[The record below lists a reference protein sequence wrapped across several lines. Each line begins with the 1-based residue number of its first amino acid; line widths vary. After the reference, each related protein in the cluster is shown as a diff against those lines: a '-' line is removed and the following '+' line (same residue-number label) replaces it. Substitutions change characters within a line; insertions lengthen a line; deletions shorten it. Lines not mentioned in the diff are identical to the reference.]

1 VTIDLDE
8 VLTEVRARIQQ
19 KRASGEYGP
28 DVEAALHA
36 PLPGGP
42 ALLVDDLQDPLGS
55 LAGVLATP
63 VEYDHRSR
71 KRYVGRAITAARGV
85 VMGLVRWWINAITER
100 QERVNRLIAAGLQEL
115 SARPSPEFG
124 ARLDRLEREIAGRAR
139 DEVAANLHSVYFQ
152 ARFSG
157 DEPVI
162 RAQSERFLALFQGR
176 RRVLDLGS
184 GRGTFLQL
192 AKEHGIGAYGVDLD
206 TRMVAEAR
214 SRGLEAVESDAL
226 AHLRS
231 LEEASI
237 DGLYARHVAEH
248 VLPGELVEILR
259 ELRRVLA
266 PGAPVVMVT
275 PNVATLTV
283 GAHSFWLDP
292 SHRRPLPPEL
302 FRFYLEVEGFSMVAI
317 QTFERSE
324 LRLSEDVPEGGQLD
338 NVKLLNETLFGH
350 RDYAVIGRQPGEP
363 QPS

>member
-1 VTIDLDE
+1 MSGELDAILAE
-8 VLTEVRARIQQ
+8 ARERIRA
-19 KRASGEYGP
+19 KRASGVYGP
-28 DVEAALHA
+28 DLDAALHA

-55 LAGVLATP
+55 LAGVLAAP

-71 KRYVGRAITAARGV
+71 KRYVGRGITIARGV
-85 VMGLVRWWINAITER
+85 VIGLVRWWINAISER
-100 QERVNRLIAAGLQEL
+100 QERINRLVAAGLQEL
-115 SARPSPEFG
+115 AARPAPEFG
-124 ARLDRLEREIAGRAR
+124 ARLDRLERLIEQRDR

-162 RAQSERFLALFQGR
+162 RAQSERFLDLFRDR

-184 GRGTFLQL
+184 GRGTFLEL
-192 AKEHGIGAYGVDLD
+192 AREHGIGAYGVDLD
-206 TRMVAEAR
+206 RRMVEEAR

-226 AHLRS
+226 AHLRG
-231 LEEASI
+231 LEDRSI

-259 ELRRVLA
+259 ELRRVLR
-266 PGAPVVMVT
+266 PGAPIVMVT

-283 GAHSFWLDP
+283 GAHTFWLDP

-302 FRFYLEVEGFSMVAI
+302 FRFYLEVEGFTAVEVRE
-317 QTFERSE
+317 FERSE
-324 LRLSEDVPEGGQLD
+324 VRLSEDVPAGPQQD
-338 NVKLLNETLFGH
+338 NVRLLNETLFGH
-350 RDYAVIGRQPGEP
+350 RDYAVVGRQPG
-363 QPS
+363 QAQL

>member
-1 VTIDLDE
+1 MTVDLDG
-8 VLTEVRARIQQ
+8 VLAEVRERIQQ
-19 KRASGEYGP
+19 KRASGTYGP
-28 DVEAALHA
+28 DVDAALHA

-85 VMGLVRWWINAITER
+85 VIGLVRWWINAITDR
-100 QERVNRLIAAGLQEL
+100 QERINRLVAAGLQEL
-115 SARPSPEFG
+115 AARPAPEFG
-124 ARLDRLEREIAGRAR
+124 ARLDRIERLLETRAR
-139 DEVAANLHSVYFQ
+139 DEVAQNLHSVYFQ

-162 RAQSERFLALFQGR
+162 RAQSERFLPLFRGR

-184 GRGTFLQL
+184 GRGTFLEL
-192 AKEHGIGAYGVDLD
+192 ARENGIGAYGVDLD
-206 TRMVAEAR
+206 ERMVAEAR
-214 SRGLEAVESDAL
+214 SRGLEAVQSDAL
-226 AHLRS
+226 APLRS
-231 LEEASI
+231 LDDNTI

-266 PGAPVVMVT
+266 PGSPLVMIT

-317 QTFERSE
+317 ETFERSE

-338 NVKLLNETLFGH
+338 NVRLLNETLFGH
-350 RDYAVIGRQPGEP
+350 RDYAVIGRQPG
-363 QPS
+363 QPEY